1 MKSNAIVIAGGGPAG
16 LTAGY
21 ELIKAG
27 AAPVVIEKAD
37 KVGGIARTETYKDYR
52 FDIGGHRFYTKVS
65 EVEDI
70 WHEVLGDEFLTRP
83 RLSRIYYQGKFYN
96 YPIKLVN
103 TLMNLGPWESMRIG
117 LSYLRWRA
125 LPYREEETF
134 EQWVTNRFGDRLY
147 KTFFKTY
154 TEKVWGIPCSTIRA
168 DWAAQ
173 RIKGLSLREAV
184 TQAVLGKSNAK
195 SLIEE
200 FEYPRL
206 GPGQMWERVQ
216 DEINKRGGEVKM
228 ETEAVKFH
236 HEAGR
241 IQQVEIRGEDG
252 TQETLEVDHLISSM
266 PVTQLIRGLSPQ
278 PPQHVIDAARGLNY
292 RDFLIVVLIV
302 EQETLFPDNWI
313 YIHDPEITVGRIQ
326 NFKNWSPD
334 MVPDQSKTS
343 LGMEYFCSEGDNL
356 WEMGDDDLI
365 KLAKRE
371 IEALGLARA
380 ADVVD
385 GTIIRQKKAYP
396 VYDEAY
402 RSHLSVIQEYLAGF
416 ENLQAV
422 GRNGMHRYNNQDHSM
437 LTGLLAARNVLG
449 EQHDLWAVNTERS
462 YHEEFTVEE
471 AQQQE
476 EKQLSL
482 PQGTLASS
490 VN

>member
-27 AAPVVIEKAD
+27 AAPIVIEKAE

-96 YPIKLVN
+96 YPIKLAN

-216 DEINKRGGEVKM
+216 DEINERGGEVKM
-228 ETEAVKFH
+228 QTEAVKFH
-236 HEAGR
+236 HEADR
-241 IQQVEIRGEDG
+241 IQRVEIRGEDG

-278 PPQHVIDAARGLNY
+278 PPQHVIDAARGLSY

-302 EQETLFPDNWI
+302 EQEHLFPDNWI
-313 YIHDPEITVGRIQ
+313 YIHDPDITVGRIQ

-356 WEMGDDDLI
+356 WEMDDGDLI

-371 IEALGLARA
+371 IEALGLAQA
-380 ADVVD
+380 ADVSD
-385 GTIIRQKKAYP
+385 GTVIRQKKAYP
-396 VYDEAY
+396 VYDETY
-402 RSHLSVIQEYLAGF
+402 RTHLAVIQEYLAGF

-449 EQHDLWAVNTERS
+449 EEHNLWAVNTERS
-462 YHEEFTVEE
+462 YHEEFTIEE
-471 AQQQE
+471 AKQQ

>member
-1 MKSNAIVIAGGGPAG
+1 M
-16 LTAGY
+16 
-21 ELIKAG
+21 
-27 AAPVVIEKAD
+27 
-37 KVGGIARTETYKDYR
+37 GGIARTETYKDYR

-103 TLMNLGPWESMRIG
+103 TLLNLGPWESMRIG

-154 TEKVWGIPCSTIRA
+154 TEKVWGIPCSSIRA

-184 TQAVLGKSNAK
+184 SQALFGKSDAK

-216 DEINKRGGEVKM
+216 EEINERGGEVKM
-228 ETEAVKFH
+228 QTEVVKFH
-236 HEAGR
+236 HQDGR
-241 IQQVEIRGEDG
+241 IDEVETRAEDG
-252 TQETLEVDHLISSM
+252 TRETLAVDHLISSM

-278 PPQHVIDAARGLNY
+278 PPQHVIDAARGLSY

-302 EQETLFPDNWI
+302 DQEQLFPDNWI
-313 YIHDPEITVGRIQ
+313 YIHDPGITVGRIQ

-343 LGMEYFCSEGDNL
+343 LGMEYFCTEGDAL
-356 WEMGDDDLI
+356 WEMNDSDLC
-365 KLAKRE
+365 
-371 IEALGLARA
+371 
-380 ADVVD
+380 
-385 GTIIRQKKAYP
+385 
-396 VYDEAY
+396 
-402 RSHLSVIQEYLAGF
+402 
-416 ENLQAV
+416 
-422 GRNGMHRYNNQDHSM
+422 
-437 LTGLLAARNVLG
+437 
-449 EQHDLWAVNTERS
+449 
-462 YHEEFTVEE
+462 
-471 AQQQE
+471 
-476 EKQLSL
+476 
-482 PQGTLASS
+482 
-490 VN
+490 